1 VSLKHEGYDR
11 MRKRPPVKIEPKSPC
26 FPCVLAGASTPFSR
40 LSNPPRPVSLFPH
53 DSTDRHKRLPSPN
66 PSETRMKGDNAMS
79 PKEKENLEE
88 QKVPCCPNL
97 KTDGAC
103 DVLQYQYRLL
113 HPTTVTVAN
122 QPRNVHVEVVLSAR
136 FERCPGPLAL
146 GDLVYSTTLLPGEKV
161 RLFTMDRRSRFTY
174 DAATKVSYRNQ
185 QTQEEHYYMSSMSE
199 FMSDLSV
206 KDSGRSKN
214 TTKGHFDTHGE
225 TSSILGSIF
234 GSPSVDVSGNYN
246 GESTSEFMRELTQ
259 HARASHYSSERATR
273 AASSV
278 SIGEVQT
285 RTHIQTESQDHFES
299 ASREFSNPNKCHAV
313 TFYFYR
319 INKTQTIKFL
329 IESIERRIVDSAA
342 DTRVTNNPFSS
353 RGDISVIP
361 SSVLATDMNRLEV
374 ENLGRASAAM
384 EQKAET
390 STGAA
395 ATTYSAMPTNMVA
408 MQVIPQPLSSDIR
421 QQALTQVDRQLVAA
435 GLLDKAGK
443 ISTVAQR
450 RFAFVLKSSLPTPGV
465 LVKGCL
471 DSCDICETSKSVEI
485 ELDLEH
491 KRLENELL
499 KRQIELLD
507 KAQEYRCCPTGANEE
522 TAEPSP

>member
-1 VSLKHEGYDR
+1 
-11 MRKRPPVKIEPKSPC
+11 
-26 FPCVLAGASTPFSR
+26 
-40 LSNPPRPVSLFPH
+40 
-53 DSTDRHKRLPSPN
+53 
-66 PSETRMKGDNAMS
+66 MKGDNTMS
-79 PKEKENLEE
+79 LKEKTNLEE
-88 QKVPCCPNL
+88 KKVPCCPDL
-97 KTDGAC
+97 KTDCAC
-103 DVLQYQYRLL
+103 DVLRYHYRLL
-113 HPTTVTVAN
+113 HPTVVKVAD
-122 QPRNVHVEVVLSAR
+122 QPRNIYVEVILNAR

-161 RLFTMDRRSRFTY
+161 RLFTMDRRTRFTY
-174 DAATKVSYRNQ
+174 DAATKVSYRTA

-199 FMSDLSV
+199 FMSDVSV

-234 GSPSVDVSGNYN
+234 GSPSVDVKGNYN

-259 HARASHYSSERATR
+259 HALASHHRSETATR
-273 AASSV
+273 TASAV

-285 RTHIQTESQDHFES
+285 RTHIETESQDHFES
-299 ASREFSNPNKCHAV
+299 SSREFSNPNRCHAI

-319 INKTQTIKFL
+319 VNKTQTVKFVVD
-329 IESIERRIVDSAA
+329 SIERRVIDSAA

-353 RGDISVIP
+353 RGDISTIP
-361 SSVLATDMNRLEV
+361 NGVLATDMKRLEV
-374 ENLGRASAAM
+374 ENIGRASAAL

-390 STGAA
+390 SSDAA
-395 ATTYSAMPTNMVA
+395 ATFAVIPMSTVA
-408 MQVIPQPLSSDIR
+408 TQVISQPLFKNIR
-421 QQALTQVDRQLVAA
+421 QEALTQVDRQLIEA
-435 GLLDKAGK
+435 GLLDRTRR
-443 ISTVAQR
+443 ISTVAQKK
-450 RFAFVLKSSLPTPGV
+450 FSFVLTSSLPTPGL

-471 DSCDICETSKSVEI
+471 DSCDICETNKAVEI

-507 KAQEYRCCPTGANEE
+507 KAQEYRCCPTSPTEE
-522 TAEPSP
+522 TPETPP